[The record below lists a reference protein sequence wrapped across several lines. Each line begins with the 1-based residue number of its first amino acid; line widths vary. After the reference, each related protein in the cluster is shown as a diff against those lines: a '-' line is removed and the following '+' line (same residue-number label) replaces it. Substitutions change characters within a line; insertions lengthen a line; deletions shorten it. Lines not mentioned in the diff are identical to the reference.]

1 MNRHPAVL
9 PTAALLLVTAIWGST
24 FVVLKGV
31 LEHVGAADF
40 LAVRFVLAAVLMVGL
55 TWSRLRPLQRRSWGS
70 GLALGGVYGVAQI
83 LQTVGLRTT
92 DASVSG
98 FITGMYVVLTPLLML
113 LLFRTRLPRSAVVAS
128 GLALVGLA
136 VLSLQGAA
144 IGTGELI
151 TLAGSAVYALHII
164 LLGLL
169 ARDEDPL
176 ALTTT
181 QLVGIAA
188 VCVVAAVPGGVTVPS
203 TWQVWGPLLYM
214 VTAAGIATMFLQTW
228 AQRHLAA
235 TSAAVVMTFE
245 PVFAAIFALLLGD
258 DRLTVRLVVGGAL
271 IVGAMLLG
279 EVRAGDTAERSDD
292 ATAGTPD
299 PGIPAPTAPVLAPVS
314 PSSGHAD
321 VVAPGAQLN

>member
-1 MNRHPAVL
+1 MNRVTTAL

-24 FVVLKGV
+24 FVILKGV
-31 LEHVGAADF
+31 LDHVGAADF
-40 LAVRFVLAAVLMVGL
+40 LSVRFVLAALVTLPFA
-55 TWSRLRPLQRRSWGS
+55 WDRLRRLQLHSWGA

-98 FITGMYVVLTPLLML
+98 FITGMYVVLTPLLMVV
-113 LLFRTRLPRSAVVAS
+113 LFRTRIPRTVAVSSA
-128 GLALVGLA
+128 LALVGLG
-136 VLSLQGAA
+136 VLSLQGAVL
-144 IGTGELI
+144 GTGELV

-181 QLVGIAA
+181 QLIGIAV
-188 VCVVAAVPGGVTVPS
+188 VCTAAAVPGGVAVPA
-203 TWQVWGPLLYM
+203 TWQVWAPLLYM
-214 VTAAGIATMFLQTW
+214 VTIAGIATMFLQTW

-245 PVFAAIFALLLGD
+245 PVFAAAFALVLGEE
-258 DRLTVRLVVGGAL
+258 RLTPRLVVGGTL
-271 IVGAMLLG
+271 ILLAMFLG
-279 EVRAGDTAERSDD
+279 EARPGQDADADADVDTDVGRDSDRPDERL
-292 ATAGTPD
+292 
-299 PGIPAPTAPVLAPVS
+299 TAPS
-314 PSSGHAD
+314 TT
-321 VVAPGAQLN
+321 